1 MTSPGKPSRA
11 ARITDV
17 AAAAGV
23 SVATISRA
31 LRSPDVVAPETLERV
46 LTAIRD
52 MRYTPN
58 AQARNLRTSRAKM
71 IIAIVPD
78 IANPFF
84 SEVIRG
90 IERVAQQQ
98 GYSVLLGDTE
108 NNSKREETYAQMV
121 TSRQV
126 DGAIILLPHIAASIR
141 RAGAPIVNACEYVSD
156 KAVTSVYSDNVG
168 GARAAAE
175 YLLALGHVS
184 IGFIGGPPGS
194 PLSVDRERGYVDAMR
209 ANGFSLD
216 RKLMVAGD
224 FSAESGVRATEALL
238 ARGLPLTAL
247 VCANDEMALG
257 ALRAVRDRGLSVP
270 VDMSIIGF
278 DDIRLARFIDPPLTT
293 VAQPMQEIGREAM
306 TLLIDL
312 LADPT
317 TAARKRMLPTQLI
330 IRASTAKPGPGG
342 PRKL

>member
-1 MTSPGKPSRA
+1 MTPPEKASRA

-52 MRYTPN
+52 MGYTPN

-108 NNSKREETYAQMV
+108 NNSKREEIYAQMV
-121 TSRQV
+121 ASRQV
-126 DGAIILLPHIAASIR
+126 DGAIILLPHISSSIR

-156 KAVTSVYSDNVG
+156 KTITSVYSDNVG
-168 GARAAAE
+168 GARSATE

-194 PLSVDRERGYVDAMR
+194 PLSVDRERGYVEAMR
-209 ANGFSLD
+209 SNGLSPD
-216 RKLMVAGD
+216 RKLMAAGD

-238 ARGLPLTAL
+238 ARGVPLTAL
-247 VCANDEMALG
+247 MCANDEMALG

-270 VDMSIIGF
+270 ADISIIGF

-306 TLLIDL
+306 TLLIEL

-317 TAARKRMLPTQLI
+317 VAARKRILPTQLI
-330 IRASTAKPGPGG
+330 IRGSTAKAGKIG
-342 PRKL
+342 R

>member
-1 MTSPGKPSRA
+1 MTSSGKPSRA

-17 AAAAGV
+17 ATAAGV

-52 MRYTPN
+52 MGYTPN

-121 TSRQV
+121 ASRQV
-126 DGAIILLPHIAASIR
+126 DGAIILLPHISASIR

-156 KAVTSVYSDNVG
+156 KTVTSVYSDNVG

-209 ANGFSLD
+209 ANGFSPD

-317 TAARKRMLPTQLI
+317 TPARKRMLPTQLI

>member
-1 MTSPGKPSRA
+1 MTSPEKASRA

-52 MRYTPN
+52 MGYTPN

-121 TSRQV
+121 ASRQV
-126 DGAIILLPHIAASIR
+126 DGAIILLPHISPSIR

-156 KAVTSVYSDNVG
+156 KTVTSVYSDNVG

-175 YLLALGHVS
+175 YLFALGHVS

-194 PLSVDRERGYVDAMR
+194 PLSVDRERGYVDALR
-209 ANGFSLD
+209 SNGFSPD
-216 RKLMVAGD
+216 HKLMVAGD

-238 ARGLPLTAL
+238 ARGLPITAL

-270 VDMSIIGF
+270 ADMSIIGF

-306 TLLIDL
+306 TLLIEL
-312 LADPT
+312 LADPS
-317 TAARKRMLPTQLI
+317 TAARKRVLPTQLI
-330 IRASTAKPGPGG
+330 IRGSTAKPGVGRH
-342 PRKL
+342 RKS